1 MRGPWLSGQERLLSS
16 VTYCVALAYI
26 LLTIFAGLE
35 VIQYRMFYFYLLP
48 VVFVAGGHKLTRFSL
63 LIGVLLSSAYVVKY
77 NVLHKSFLTSA
88 RLMGHVEGYGIIH
101 TPDLWVPCGE
111 GCYEFGLGST
121 IKLEAKSSPGYR
133 FKAWE
138 GCGGSRGICQLDMST
153 DKTVKAIFI
162 PAFTLSMR
170 PVGEGM
176 VSVIPYPEDAEFYYF
191 NEHGGACPKEC
202 QVAVD
207 SGQKITLTATPYA
220 GHRFVKWE
228 GACESAQPSCELLID
243 NDKSVNAIFESD
255 EQ

>member
-1 MRGPWLSGQERLLSS
+1 
-16 VTYCVALAYI
+16 
-26 LLTIFAGLE
+26 
-35 VIQYRMFYFYLLP
+35 
-48 VVFVAGGHKLTRFSL
+48 
-63 LIGVLLSSAYVVKY
+63 
-77 NVLHKSFLTSA
+77 
-88 RLMGHVEGYGIIH
+88 
-101 TPDLWVPCGE
+101 
-111 GCYEFGLGST
+111 
-121 IKLEAKSSPGYR
+121 
-133 FKAWE
+133 
-138 GCGGSRGICQLDMST
+138 MST